1 LVDPGLPM
9 EIGKSAFSTGLEG
22 LNKSLNGMQKA
33 AHDIAS
39 FNVKEDVGGV
49 EGLTEAL
56 IDLKKHELS
65 AKASIE
71 VIKVANEVAGS
82 IIDIKV

>member
-1 LVDPGLPM
+1 M

-22 LNKSLNGMQKA
+22 LNKSLAGMQKA

-39 FNVKEDVGGV
+39 LNVKEDGGSLV
-49 EGLTEAL
+49 NMAEAM
-56 IDLKKHELS
+56 IDLKKHELGVKAS
-65 AKASIE
+65 AK
-71 VIKVANEVAGS
+71 VIKVANEVAGT